1 MCKRY
6 VSWCWNVSV
15 IIVCRTETIVAIEKS
30 TGHICRIYAS
40 GFCYVVLFYLIRSV
54 LFSKVFFQLLL
65 RSFYTI
71 PDQGANSPDSYF
83 MAIMEPKLKH

>member
-6 VSWCWNVSV
+6 VSWCGNVSV
-15 IIVCRTETIVAIEKS
+15 IIVCRTETIAAIEKS

-54 LFSKVFFQLLL
+54 LFSKFFFSYCSVVFIPFQIRAQIVLILIL
-65 RSFYTI
+65 WR
-71 PDQGANSPDSYF
+71 
-83 MAIMEPKLKH
+83 

>member
-6 VSWCWNVSV
+6 VSWCGNVSV
-15 IIVCRTETIVAIEKS
+15 IIVCRTETIAAIEKS

-54 LFSKVFFQLLL
+54 L
-65 RSFYTI
+65 
-71 PDQGANSPDSYF
+71 
-83 MAIMEPKLKH
+83 